1 MSAETEKKKVAEE
14 IWLRYF
20 NERLF
25 EQGIIDGK
33 TRNKIAL
40 KLNENKRT
48 DNSGGAVFEADLP
61 IVERQRE
68 QISDKYLYIT
78 L

>member
-1 MSAETEKKKVAEE
+1 MSAEMEKKKLAEE

-25 EQGIIDGK
+25 EQGVIDEK

-40 KLNENKRT
+40 KLNENKR
-48 DNSGGAVFEADLP
+48 N
-61 IVERQRE
+61 R
-68 QISDKYLYIT
+68 
-78 L
+78 